1 MSIIERI
8 SDCFSTAK
16 EVPPNHFS
24 NEQIL
29 SVIDLTCLE
38 DQLGCQPIQALQK
51 QGEKSK
57 VAALCIY
64 PKHIPCL
71 SFPKKLPLATVVN
84 FPDGN
89 DTLSTCKTDI
99 LRCIESRSVDEIDY
113 VFPYKAYL
121 DGNTSYA
128 LTHARSCYEICAE
141 RGRTFKVIIESGALP
156 SLDITY
162 QLSLELINSGCDFIK
177 TSTGKIS
184 QGSTL
189 ESACTML
196 LAIKDSNKT
205 CGLKVSGGVRDK
217 RTAVDF
223 IHLAETIVSQPVD
236 PSWFRIGAS
245 QLLQEL
251 I

>member
-1 MSIIERI
+1 MSVIERI
-8 SDCFSTAK
+8 NDWLNTFK
-16 EVPPNHFS
+16 EVRSNHVS

-38 DQLGCQPIQALQK
+38 EQMGCEPIQALQK
-51 QGEKSK
+51 QGEQCE

-71 SFPKKLPLATVVN
+71 SLPSQLPLATVVN

-89 DTLSTCKTDI
+89 EQLSTCKAEI
-99 LRCIESRSVDEIDY
+99 LRCIEAHSVDEIDY
-113 VFPYKAYL
+113 VFPYQTYL
-121 DGNTSYA
+121 DGKTSIA
-128 LTHARSCYEICAE
+128 LDQACYEICAE

-177 TSTGKIS
+177 TSTGKTS
-184 QGSTL
+184 QGATL
-189 ESACTML
+189 ESACSML

-205 CGLKVSGGVRDK
+205 CGFKVSGGVRDK
-217 RTAVDF
+217 QTALDF
-223 IHLAETIVSQPVD
+223 IHLAETMVSQPVNR
-236 PSWFRIGAS
+236 SWFRIGAS